1 MKNYTLHFLILT
13 AVTALLGFSGLDL
26 IGGMLI
32 RIICLISGIGLI
44 LSCLDSVLLSRRQKR
59 ALQQQPEPIREK
71 SNNDQPLD
79 K

>member
-13 AVTALLGFSGLDL
+13 VVTALLGFSGLDL
-26 IGGMLI
+26 IGGTLI